1 MDQSSG
7 TLGEAGSP
15 VSAADAKWAQ
25 NALATHRHREEALRK
40 TISALDTHMD
50 DEAAWL
56 QITGHKGALRQS
68 QPTGQ
73 GICGAKSRETLS
85 DRVSLDT
92 DTETNHR
99 QERVS
104 IKKEIK
110 GEKDGVGMCSSVY
123 YSQRI

>member
-1 MDQSSG
+1 
-7 TLGEAGSP
+7 
-15 VSAADAKWAQ
+15 
-25 NALATHRHREEALRK
+25 
-40 TISALDTHMD
+40 MD

-56 QITGHKGALRQS
+56 QITDHNRALRQS
-68 QPTGQ
+68 QHAGQ

-85 DRVSLDT
+85 DRVSVDT

-110 GEKDGVGMCSSVY
+110 GEKDGVGMCS
-123 YSQRI
+123 